1 MHNAANVYA
10 RVAKTGQAP
19 REIEASVLLNAA
31 SRLQLIHDSWTDKQA
46 ELDAALTYNRKIW
59 TVLSSAVAEDS
70 NPLPLPVKQNIVSLA
85 LFIFNRTIT
94 VLAEP
99 APEKLKILI
108 SINREIAAGLRGSSA
123 AAPAVQAA

>member
-1 MHNAANVYA
+1 MQNAANVYA

-31 SRLQLIHDSWTDKQA
+31 SRLQAIRDSWDAKQA
-46 ELDAALTYNRKIW
+46 DLNAALTYNRKIW
-59 TVLSSAVAEDS
+59 TVLSTAVTEDA
-70 NPLPLPVKQNIVSLA
+70 NPLPLPVKQNIASLA
-85 LFIFNRTIT
+85 LFIFNRTIA

-108 SINREIAAGLRGSSA
+108 SINRDIAAGLRGSSA
-123 AAPAVQAA
+123 VVAAEQAA

>member
-1 MHNAANVYA
+1 MQNAANVYA

-31 SRLQLIHDSWTDKQA
+31 SRLQAIRESWDAKRDD
-46 ELDAALTYNRKIW
+46 LDGALTYNRKVW
-59 TVLSSAVAEDS
+59 TVLSTAATEDA
-70 NPLPLPVKQNIVSLA
+70 NPLPPAVKQNIASLA
-85 LFIFNRTIT
+85 LFIFNRTIA

-108 SINREIAAGLRGSSA
+108 SINREIAAGLRGNA
-123 AAPAVQAA
+123 TAVPAEQAA

>member
-1 MHNAANVYA
+1 
-10 RVAKTGQAP
+10 
-19 REIEASVLLNAA
+19 
-31 SRLQLIHDSWTDKQA
+31 
-46 ELDAALTYNRKIW
+46 
-59 TVLSSAVAEDS
+59 
-70 NPLPLPVKQNIVSLA
+70 